1 MLTNKRERARQQRAA
16 LWATRD
22 NVQRHA
28 LSMSMPWLAFVN
40 IAFALMIFFRNL
52 IFTYFDKRLLTH
64 RAVIPYIEAALI
76 AVIIISAILVIIALT
91 PRLAQGR
98 YTLNIITGLLLALSL
113 CWSLSNYCFIFFW
126 TLPFAWPLLV
136 ILMTTGLTALYHHWP
151 GITAFMLPLWVTA
164 LLAGIQ
170 LHYHTEIRFLIL
182 WAIFTAILLY
192 GRRILQRWYD
202 EAWDTHQENMQLIQ
216 RLESIANQDAL
227 TGTANRRAL
236 NAYLAAIWQQ
246 KTPLALMMIDVDYF
260 KRYNDRYGHQ
270 AGDECLSSVAQ
281 VLKMAVRAE
290 GDLVARYGGEE
301 FVVVLPGVSL
311 AHATAIA
318 ERIQQKIREAG
329 LPHAASAVASE
340 VTVSIGIVASDG
352 TVPIET
358 LIAGRTVRCIRRKI
372 KDVINGLINPETLPG
387 KEKG

>member
-76 AVIIISAILVIIALT
+76 AVIIISAILVIIAVT

-358 LIAGRTVRCIRRKI
+358 LIARADSALYQAKNKGR
-372 KDVINGLINPETLPG
+372 NQWSY
-387 KEKG
+387 

>member
-1 MLTNKRERARQQRAA
+1 MLTNKRERARQQRTA
-16 LWATRD
+16 LWGTRD
-22 NVQRHA
+22 DVQRHA
-28 LSMSMPWLAFVN
+28 LSMSLPWLAFVN
-40 IAFALMIFFRNL
+40 IAFALMIFSRNF
-52 IFTYFDKRLLTH
+52 IFTYFDKKLLTH
-64 RAVIPYIEAALI
+64 QTVIPYIEIALI
-76 AVIIISAILVIIALT
+76 AVIIISAILVIIAVT

-98 YTLNIITGLLLALSL
+98 YTLNIITALLLVLSL

-126 TLPFAWPLLV
+126 ALPFAWPLLV
-136 ILMTTGLTALYHHWP
+136 ILLTTGLTALYHHWP
-151 GITAFMLPLWVTA
+151 GIIAFMLPLWGTA

-170 LHYHTEIRFLIL
+170 IHYHAEIRFLIL

-236 NAYLAAIWQQ
+236 NAYLAEIWQQ
-246 KTPLALMMIDVDYF
+246 NTPLSLMMIDVDYF

-290 GDLVARYGGEE
+290 DDLVARYGGEE
-301 FVVVLPGVSL
+301 FVVALPRVPL
-311 AHATAIA
+311 VHATAIA
-318 ERIQQKIREAG
+318 ERIQQKIHEAA
-329 LPHAASAVASE
+329 LPHEASEVASV
-340 VTVSIGIVASDG
+340 VTVSIGIVDSDG
-352 TVPIET
+352 TVPMET
-358 LIAGRTVRCIRRKI
+358 LIARADSALYQAKNKGR
-372 KDVINGLINPETLPG
+372 NQWSY
-387 KEKG
+387 

>member
-40 IAFALMIFFRNL
+40 IAFTLMIFFRNF

-358 LIAGRTVRCIRRKI
+358 LIARADSALYQAKNKGR
-372 KDVINGLINPETLPG
+372 NQWSY
-387 KEKG
+387 

>member
-329 LPHAASAVASE
+329 LPHADSAVASE

-358 LIAGRTVRCIRRKI
+358 LIARADSALYQAKNKGR
-372 KDVINGLINPETLPG
+372 NQWSY
-387 KEKG
+387 

>member
-1 MLTNKRERARQQRAA
+1 MLTNKRERAWQQRAA

-40 IAFALMIFFRNL
+40 IAFTLMIFFRNF

-358 LIAGRTVRCIRRKI
+358 LIARADSALYQAKNNGR
-372 KDVINGLINPETLPG
+372 NQWSY
-387 KEKG
+387 

>member
-1 MLTNKRERARQQRAA
+1 MLTNKREQARQQRAA
-16 LWATRD
+16 LWATKD

-40 IAFALMIFFRNL
+40 IAFTLMIFFRNF
-52 IFTYFDKRLLTH
+52 IFTYFDKKLLTH
-64 RAVIPYIEAALI
+64 RAVIPYIEVALI
-76 AVIIISAILVIIALT
+76 AVIIISAILVIIAVT

-151 GITAFMLPLWVTA
+151 GIIAFMLPMWVTA
-164 LLAGIQ
+164 LLAGVQI
-170 LHYHTEIRFLIL
+170 HYDGEFRFLTL

-216 RLESIANQDAL
+216 RLESIANRDAL

-236 NAYLAAIWQQ
+236 NAFLAQLWEQ
-246 KTPLALMMIDVDYF
+246 KAPLALIMIDVDYF
-260 KRYNDRYGHQ
+260 KRYNDHYGHQ
-270 AGDECLSSVAQ
+270 AGDDCLSSVAQ

-290 GDLVARYGGEE
+290 DDLVARYGGEE
-301 FVVVLPGVSL
+301 FVVSLPGVSL
-311 AHATAIA
+311 AHATVIA
-318 ERIQQKIREAG
+318 ERIQQKIHDAA
-329 LPHAASAVASE
+329 LPHEASAVAAV
-340 VTVSIGIVASDG
+340 VTVSMGVVASDG
-352 TVPIET
+352 TVPMET
-358 LIAGRTVRCIRRKI
+358 LIARADSALYQAKNKGR
-372 KDVINGLINPETLPG
+372 NQWSY
-387 KEKG
+387 

>member
-40 IAFALMIFFRNL
+40 IAFALMIFFLNF

-358 LIAGRTVRCIRRKI
+358 LIARADSALYQAKNKGR
-372 KDVINGLINPETLPG
+372 NQWSY
-387 KEKG
+387 

>member
-1 MLTNKRERARQQRAA
+1 MLT
-16 LWATRD
+16 
-22 NVQRHA
+22 
-28 LSMSMPWLAFVN
+28 
-40 IAFALMIFFRNL
+40 
-52 IFTYFDKRLLTH
+52 
-64 RAVIPYIEAALI
+64 
-76 AVIIISAILVIIALT
+76 
-91 PRLAQGR
+91 
-98 YTLNIITGLLLALSL
+98 
-113 CWSLSNYCFIFFW
+113 
-126 TLPFAWPLLV
+126 
-136 ILMTTGLTALYHHWP
+136 
-151 GITAFMLPLWVTA
+151 
-164 LLAGIQ
+164 
-170 LHYHTEIRFLIL
+170 
-182 WAIFTAILLY
+182 
-192 GRRILQRWYD
+192 RRR
-202 EAWDTHQENMQLIQ
+202 
-216 RLESIANQDAL
+216 S
-227 TGTANRRAL
+227 GSK
-236 NAYLAAIWQQ
+236 

-358 LIAGRTVRCIRRKI
+358 LIARADRALYQAKNKGR
-372 KDVINGLINPETLPG
+372 NQWSY
-387 KEKG
+387 

>member
-22 NVQRHA
+22 NVPRHA
-28 LSMSMPWLAFVN
+28 LSMSLPWLAFVN
-40 IAFALMIFFRNL
+40 IAFALMIFSRNC
-52 IFTYFDKRLLTH
+52 IFTYFDKKLLTH
-64 RAVIPYIEAALI
+64 QTVIPYIEIALI
-76 AVIIISAILVIIALT
+76 AVIIISAILVIIAVT

-98 YTLNIITGLLLALSL
+98 YTLNIITALLLVLSL
-113 CWSLSNYCFIFFW
+113 CWSLSTYCVIFFW
-126 TLPFAWPLLV
+126 ALPFAWPLLV
-136 ILMTTGLTALYHHWP
+136 ILLTTGLTALYHHWP
-151 GITAFMLPLWVTA
+151 GIIAFMLPLWGTA

-170 LHYHTEIRFLIL
+170 IHYHAEIRFLIL

-192 GRRILQRWYD
+192 GRRILQRWYE

-236 NAYLAAIWQQ
+236 NAYLAEIWQQ
-246 KTPLALMMIDVDYF
+246 NTPLSLMMIDVDYF

-290 GDLVARYGGEE
+290 DDLVARYGGEE
-301 FVVVLPGVSL
+301 FVVALPRVPL
-311 AHATAIA
+311 VHATAIA
-318 ERIQQKIREAG
+318 ERIQQKIHEAA
-329 LPHAASAVASE
+329 LPHEASEVASV
-340 VTVSIGIVASDG
+340 VTVSIGIVDSDG
-352 TVPIET
+352 PVPMET
-358 LIAGRTVRCIRRKI
+358 LIARADSALYQAKNKGR
-372 KDVINGLINPETLPG
+372 NQWSY
-387 KEKG
+387 

>member
-1 MLTNKRERARQQRAA
+1 MLTNKQEGVRQLRTE

-40 IAFALMIFFRNL
+40 IAFALMVFFRNF
-52 IFTYFDKRLLTH
+52 IFTHFDKKLLTH
-64 RAVIPYIEAALI
+64 QAVIPYVEVALI
-76 AVIIISAILVIIALT
+76 AVIIISVILAIIAVT

-98 YTLNIITGLLLALSL
+98 YTLSIITGLQLALSL

-136 ILMTTGLTALYHHWP
+136 ILMTTGLAALYHHWP
-151 GITAFMLPLWVTA
+151 GIIAFMLPLWGTA

-170 LHYHTEIRFLIL
+170 NHPHTEVRFLIL
-182 WAIFTAILLY
+182 WGIFTAILLY
-192 GRRILQRWYD
+192 GRRILKRWYD
-202 EAWDTHQENMQLIQ
+202 EAWNTHQENMRLIQ

-236 NAYLAAIWQQ
+236 NAYLAEIWQQ

-260 KRYNDRYGHQ
+260 KRYNDHYGHQ
-270 AGDECLSSVAQ
+270 AGDDCLSTVAQ

-301 FVVVLPGVSL
+301 FVIALPGVSL
-311 AHATAIA
+311 ARATSIA
-318 ERIQQKIREAG
+318 ERIQQKINEAAI
-329 LPHAASAVASE
+329 PHEASAVASV
-340 VTVSIGIVASDG
+340 VTVSMGVVASDG
-352 TVPIET
+352 TVPMET
-358 LIAGRTVRCIRRKI
+358 LIARADSALYQAKNKGRNRWSY
-372 KDVINGLINPETLPG
+372 
-387 KEKG
+387 

>member
-40 IAFALMIFFRNL
+40 IAFALMIFFHNF

-358 LIAGRTVRCIRRKI
+358 LIARADSALYQAKNNGR
-372 KDVINGLINPETLPG
+372 NQWSY
-387 KEKG
+387 

>member
-40 IAFALMIFFRNL
+40 IAFALMIFFRNF

-246 KTPLALMMIDVDYF
+246 KTPLALMIDVDYF

-358 LIAGRTVRCIRRKI
+358 LIARADSALYQAKNKGR
-372 KDVINGLINPETLPG
+372 NQWSY
-387 KEKG
+387 

>member
-40 IAFALMIFFRNL
+40 SAFALMIFFRNF

-64 RAVIPYIEAALI
+64 RAVIPYIETALI

-358 LIAGRTVRCIRRKI
+358 LIARADSALYQAKNNGR
-372 KDVINGLINPETLPG
+372 NQWSY
-387 KEKG
+387 

>member
-1 MLTNKRERARQQRAA
+1 MLTNKRERARQQRTA

-22 NVQRHA
+22 DVQRHA
-28 LSMSMPWLAFVN
+28 LSMSLPWLAFVN
-40 IAFALMIFFRNL
+40 IAFALMIFSRNF
-52 IFTYFDKRLLTH
+52 IFTYFDKKLLTH
-64 RAVIPYIEAALI
+64 QAVIPYIEIALI
-76 AVIIISAILVIIALT
+76 AVIIISAILVIIAIT

-98 YTLNIITGLLLALSL
+98 YTLNIITALLLVLSL

-126 TLPFAWPLLV
+126 ALPFAWPLLV
-136 ILMTTGLTALYHHWP
+136 ILLTTGLTALYHHWP
-151 GITAFMLPLWVTA
+151 GIIAFMLPLWGTA

-170 LHYHTEIRFLIL
+170 IHYHAEIRFLIL

-236 NAYLAAIWQQ
+236 NAYLAEIWQQ
-246 KTPLALMMIDVDYF
+246 NTPLSLMMIDVDYF

-290 GDLVARYGGEE
+290 DDLVARYGGEE
-301 FVVVLPGVSL
+301 FVVALPRVPL
-311 AHATAIA
+311 VHATAIA
-318 ERIQQKIREAG
+318 ERIQQKIHEAA
-329 LPHAASAVASE
+329 LPHEASEVASV
-340 VTVSIGIVASDG
+340 VTVSIGIVDSDG
-352 TVPIET
+352 TVPMET
-358 LIAGRTVRCIRRKI
+358 LIARADSALYQAKNKGR
-372 KDVINGLINPETLPG
+372 NQWSY
-387 KEKG
+387 

>member
-1 MLTNKRERARQQRAA
+1 
-16 LWATRD
+16 
-22 NVQRHA
+22 
-28 LSMSMPWLAFVN
+28 
-40 IAFALMIFFRNL
+40 
-52 IFTYFDKRLLTH
+52 
-64 RAVIPYIEAALI
+64 
-76 AVIIISAILVIIALT
+76 
-91 PRLAQGR
+91 
-98 YTLNIITGLLLALSL
+98 
-113 CWSLSNYCFIFFW
+113 
-126 TLPFAWPLLV
+126 
-136 ILMTTGLTALYHHWP
+136 
-151 GITAFMLPLWVTA
+151 
-164 LLAGIQ
+164 
-170 LHYHTEIRFLIL
+170 
-182 WAIFTAILLY
+182 
-192 GRRILQRWYD
+192 
-202 EAWDTHQENMQLIQ
+202 MQLIQ
-216 RLESIANQDAL
+216 RLESIANRDAL

-236 NAYLAAIWQQ
+236 NAYGGDLAA

-352 TVPIET
+352 TVPIE
-358 LIAGRTVRCIRRKI
+358 R
-372 KDVINGLINPETLPG
+372 
-387 KEKG
+387 

>member
-1 MLTNKRERARQQRAA
+1 
-16 LWATRD
+16 
-22 NVQRHA
+22 
-28 LSMSMPWLAFVN
+28 
-40 IAFALMIFFRNL
+40 
-52 IFTYFDKRLLTH
+52 
-64 RAVIPYIEAALI
+64 
-76 AVIIISAILVIIALT
+76 
-91 PRLAQGR
+91 
-98 YTLNIITGLLLALSL
+98 
-113 CWSLSNYCFIFFW
+113 
-126 TLPFAWPLLV
+126 
-136 ILMTTGLTALYHHWP
+136 MTTGLTALYHHWP

-182 WAIFTAILLY
+182 WAILPRFLLY

-202 EAWDTHQENMQLIQ
+202 EARDTHRENMQLIQ

-236 NAYLAAIWQQ
+236 NAYGGDLAA

-311 AHATAIA
+311 AHATAIV

-358 LIAGRTVRCIRRKI
+358 LIARADSALYRG
-372 KDVINGLINPETLPG
+372 
-387 KEKG
+387 EK

>member
-202 EAWDTHQENMQLIQ
+202 EAWDTHQDNMQLIQ

-358 LIAGRTVRCIRRKI
+358 LIARADSALYQAKNNGR
-372 KDVINGLINPETLPG
+372 NQWSY
-387 KEKG
+387 

>member
-1 MLTNKRERARQQRAA
+1 MLTNKRERARQQRAE

-40 IAFALMIFFRNL
+40 IAFALMIFFRNF

-76 AVIIISAILVIIALT
+76 AVIIISAILVIIAVT
-91 PRLAQGR
+91 PRLAQGQ

-227 TGTANRRAL
+227 TG
-236 NAYLAAIWQQ
+236 
-246 KTPLALMMIDVDYF
+246 
-260 KRYNDRYGHQ
+260 
-270 AGDECLSSVAQ
+270 
-281 VLKMAVRAE
+281 
-290 GDLVARYGGEE
+290 
-301 FVVVLPGVSL
+301 
-311 AHATAIA
+311 
-318 ERIQQKIREAG
+318 
-329 LPHAASAVASE
+329 
-340 VTVSIGIVASDG
+340 
-352 TVPIET
+352 
-358 LIAGRTVRCIRRKI
+358 
-372 KDVINGLINPETLPG
+372 
-387 KEKG
+387 

>member
-98 YTLNIITGLLLALSL
+98 YTLNIITELLLALSL

-358 LIAGRTVRCIRRKI
+358 LIARADSALYQAKNKGR
-372 KDVINGLINPETLPG
+372 NQWSY
-387 KEKG
+387 

>member
-40 IAFALMIFFRNL
+40 IAFALMIFFHNL

-358 LIAGRTVRCIRRKI
+358 LIARADSALYQAKNKGR
-372 KDVINGLINPETLPG
+372 NQWSY
-387 KEKG
+387 

>member
-151 GITAFMLPLWVTA
+151 GITAFMLPLWVAA

-358 LIAGRTVRCIRRKI
+358 LIARADSALYQAKNKGR
-372 KDVINGLINPETLPG
+372 NQWSY
-387 KEKG
+387 

>member
-40 IAFALMIFFRNL
+40 IAFALMIFFRNF

-170 LHYHTEIRFLIL
+170 LHYHPEIRFLIL

-301 FVVVLPGVSL
+301 FAVVFP
-311 AHATAIA
+311 A
-318 ERIQQKIREAG
+318 EHIDNARTLLETWRVNVERRTWREDGLTVTFSAG
-329 LPHAASAVASE
+329 LGEWNMEPLDKLV
-340 VTVSIGIVASDG
+340 VSVDEA
-352 TVPIET
+352 
-358 LIAGRTVRCIRRKI
+358 LYKAKQQ
-372 KDVINGLINPETLPG
+372 G
-387 KEKG
+387 KNRILRA

>member
-98 YTLNIITGLLLALSL
+98 YTLNIITGLLLVLSL

-358 LIAGRTVRCIRRKI
+358 LIARADSALYQAK
-372 KDVINGLINPETLPG
+372 N
-387 KEKG
+387 KGCNQWSY

>member
-290 GDLVARYGGEE
+290 GDLVARYGSEE

-358 LIAGRTVRCIRRKI
+358 LIARADSALYQAKNKGR
-372 KDVINGLINPETLPG
+372 NQWSY
-387 KEKG
+387 

>member
-98 YTLNIITGLLLALSL
+98 YTLNIIAGLLLALSL

-358 LIAGRTVRCIRRKI
+358 LIARADSALYQAKNKGR
-372 KDVINGLINPETLPG
+372 NQWSY
-387 KEKG
+387 

>member
-340 VTVSIGIVASDG
+340 ITVSIGIVASDG

-358 LIAGRTVRCIRRKI
+358 LIARADSALYQAKNKGR
-372 KDVINGLINPETLPG
+372 NQWSY
-387 KEKG
+387 

>member
-1 MLTNKRERARQQRAA
+1 MLTNKQERARQQRAA

-40 IAFALMIFFRNL
+40 IAFALMIFFRNF

-151 GITAFMLPLWVTA
+151 GI
-164 LLAGIQ
+164 
-170 LHYHTEIRFLIL
+170 
-182 WAIFTAILLY
+182 
-192 GRRILQRWYD
+192 LQRWYN
-202 EAWDTHQENMQLIQ
+202 EGWDTHQENMQLIQ

-301 FVVVLPGVSL
+301 FVVVLPEVSL

-358 LIAGRTVRCIRRKI
+358 LIARADSALYQAKNKGR
-372 KDVINGLINPETLPG
+372 NQWSY
-387 KEKG
+387 

>member
-64 RAVIPYIEAALI
+64 RVVIPYIEAALI

-358 LIAGRTVRCIRRKI
+358 LIARADSALYQAKNKGR
-372 KDVINGLINPETLPG
+372 NQWSY
-387 KEKG
+387 

>member
-1 MLTNKRERARQQRAA
+1 MLTNKRERARQQRTA

-22 NVQRHA
+22 DVQRHA
-28 LSMSMPWLAFVN
+28 LPMSLPWLAFVN
-40 IAFALMIFFRNL
+40 IAFALMIFSRNF
-52 IFTYFDKRLLTH
+52 IFTYFDKKLLTH
-64 RAVIPYIEAALI
+64 QAVIPYIEIALI
-76 AVIIISAILVIIALT
+76 AVIIISAILVIIAIT

-98 YTLNIITGLLLALSL
+98 YTLNIITALLLVLSL

-126 TLPFAWPLLV
+126 ALPFAWPLLV
-136 ILMTTGLTALYHHWP
+136 ILLTTGLTALYHHWP
-151 GITAFMLPLWVTA
+151 GIIAFMLPLWGTA

-170 LHYHTEIRFLIL
+170 IHYHAEIRFLIL
-182 WAIFTAILLY
+182 WTIFTAILLY

-236 NAYLAAIWQQ
+236 NAYLAEIWQQ
-246 KTPLALMMIDVDYF
+246 NTPLSLMMIDVDYF

-290 GDLVARYGGEE
+290 DDLVARYGGEE
-301 FVVVLPGVSL
+301 FVVALPRVPL
-311 AHATAIA
+311 VHATAIA
-318 ERIQQKIREAG
+318 ERIQQKIHEAA
-329 LPHAASAVASE
+329 LPHEASEVASV
-340 VTVSIGIVASDG
+340 VTVSIGIVDSDG
-352 TVPIET
+352 TVPMET
-358 LIAGRTVRCIRRKI
+358 LIARADSALYQAKNKGR
-372 KDVINGLINPETLPG
+372 NQWSY
-387 KEKG
+387 

>member
-236 NAYLAAIWQQ
+236 NAYLAALWQQ

-358 LIAGRTVRCIRRKI
+358 LIARADSALYQAKNKGR
-372 KDVINGLINPETLPG
+372 NQWSY
-387 KEKG
+387 

>member
-1 MLTNKRERARQQRAA
+1 MLTNKRERARQQRTA

-22 NVQRHA
+22 DVQRHA
-28 LSMSMPWLAFVN
+28 LSMSLPWLAFVN
-40 IAFALMIFFRNL
+40 IAFALMIFSRNF
-52 IFTYFDKRLLTH
+52 IFTYFDKKLLTH
-64 RAVIPYIEAALI
+64 QAVIPYIEIALI
-76 AVIIISAILVIIALT
+76 AVIIISAILVIIAIT

-98 YTLNIITGLLLALSL
+98 YTLNIITALLLVLSL

-126 TLPFAWPLLV
+126 ALPFAWPLLV
-136 ILMTTGLTALYHHWP
+136 ILLTTGLTALCHHWP
-151 GITAFMLPLWVTA
+151 GIIAFMLPLWGTA

-170 LHYHTEIRFLIL
+170 IHYHAEIRFLIL
-182 WAIFTAILLY
+182 WTIFTAILLY

-236 NAYLAAIWQQ
+236 NAYLAEIWQQ
-246 KTPLALMMIDVDYF
+246 NTPLSLMMIDVDYF

-290 GDLVARYGGEE
+290 DDLVARYGGEE
-301 FVVVLPGVSL
+301 FVVALPRVPL
-311 AHATAIA
+311 VHATAIA
-318 ERIQQKIREAG
+318 ERIQQKIHEAA
-329 LPHAASAVASE
+329 LPHEASEVASV
-340 VTVSIGIVASDG
+340 VTVSIGIVDSDG
-352 TVPIET
+352 TVPMET
-358 LIAGRTVRCIRRKI
+358 LIARADSALYQAKNKGR
-372 KDVINGLINPETLPG
+372 NQWSY
-387 KEKG
+387 

>member
-40 IAFALMIFFRNL
+40 IAFALMIFFRNF

-290 GDLVARYGGEE
+290 GDLVARYAGKA
-301 FVVVLPGVSL
+301 FVVVLPGGSS

-358 LIAGRTVRCIRRKI
+358 LIARADSALYQAKNKGR
-372 KDVINGLINPETLPG
+372 NQWSY
-387 KEKG
+387 

>member
-236 NAYLAAIWQQ
+236 NAYLAAIWLQ

-358 LIAGRTVRCIRRKI
+358 LIARADSALYQAKNKGR
-372 KDVINGLINPETLPG
+372 NQWSY
-387 KEKG
+387 